1 MDDRQA
7 AWDLAWELDLRERRE
22 TARPVV
28 LAEVEAR
35 VPNVPEEATRRAGI
49 QGVVGCCVT
58 GLMGASGVGLLW
70 YGDVIAQSP
79 RVIYMASSVGLL
91 ALLLGALAFIV
102 TAWRFWVHGAEA
114 RRAREISFRVDQQ
127 IRQSV
132 VPATFSWHRR
142 ASAERLREVQSRI
155 AYIVEKAPLNYP
167 RNDDLVELAGTY
179 DTCPLGADAENLP
192 ETIRR
197 LLVAFGYE
205 DKERRA
211 VLQRDGVA

>member
-1 MDDRQA
+1 MRTNTWLGLIAFGQVMQGLQAESISRQQRERDEARDAMFAEAAEAAQQGQFALWIQTPDGRRFEQWSHHALEASRAMDDRQA

-91 ALLLGALAFIV
+91 ALLLGALA
-102 TAWRFWVHGAEA
+102 ALRG
-114 RRAREISFRVDQQ
+114 
-127 IRQSV
+127 
-132 VPATFSWHRR
+132 SW
-142 ASAERLREVQSRI
+142 
-155 AYIVEKAPLNYP
+155 
-167 RNDDLVELAGTY
+167 
-179 DTCPLGADAENLP
+179 
-192 ETIRR
+192 
-197 LLVAFGYE
+197 
-205 DKERRA
+205 
-211 VLQRDGVA
+211 